1 MERLRPQSVLGVV
14 VRAWRARPQAEAAVD
29 PGKCSCL
36 RRPPP
41 PPPFSLSRARGV
53 LGVVG
58 GGAGTVP
65 ATRRGRGGSWEG
77 ELSEARGLVA
87 VGL

>member
-1 MERLRPQSVLGVV
+1 MERLGPQSVLGVV
-14 VRAWRARPQAEAAVD
+14 VRAWTARPQFEAAVD

-36 RRPPP
+36 R
-41 PPPFSLSRARGV
+41 PPFSLLRARGV

-58 GGAGTVP
+58 SGAGTLP